1 MLDYIIKNG
10 KVVSPD
16 GTIEVSIAVKDGK
29 IAAMGSDEFMP
40 ETKNTIDAKGNY
52 VIPGAID
59 AHVHVGWPD
68 WPIEEAYRKDT
79 EAAAYGGV
87 TTVIDRVTLPPGSIS
102 KQLFG
107 VNGRKDILEKN
118 SYVDVALQACIFSD
132 NDIEEIPELLKE
144 GISGFKFYIPYRGSE
159 AVPPMVGIDDGLL
172 YFGFKKIAEAGYP
185 AFAQIHAENIEYFFK
200 FKEKALAD
208 PNLKDTVTWADTRP
222 NFVENEP
229 LIRCGYLA
237 KETGCP
243 LYVVHMS
250 TKEGPEISSRLKGEG
265 VDITVETCPQYLT
278 MDKYSADRIL
288 SKVNPPIRTKED
300 QDALWEGIRNGIVSN
315 LGSDHA
321 PCSVNKHKT
330 EFWSAVVGMAG
341 IEMLLPVMLSE
352 GVNKNKITIEKL
364 VEILCYNNAKK
375 FGLLGRKG
383 ALTVGSDADIV
394 IVDIEKEKE
403 VKVDNLHGISDFTPY
418 EGWNIK
424 GWPVMT
430 MVRGQVIVENN
441 TLKSLPGYGK
451 YVPTT
456 F

>member
-1 MLDYIIKNG
+1 MVDFIIKNG
-10 KVVSPD
+10 KVVSPA
-16 GTIEVSIAVKDGK
+16 GTVENAIAIKDGK
-29 IAAMGSDEFMP
+29 IVAMGEDNLMP
-40 ETKNTIDAKGNY
+40 QAEKVIDAKGNY

-68 WPIEEAYRKDT
+68 WPIDEAYRKDT
-79 EAAAYGGV
+79 EAAAFGGV
-87 TTVIDRVTLPPGSIS
+87 TTVIDRVTLPPGSLVEQI
-102 KQLFG
+102 FG
-107 VNGRKDILEKN
+107 TNGRRDSLENN
-118 SYVDVALQACIFSD
+118 SYVDVALQACLLTD
-132 NDIEEIPELLKE
+132 EHIEEIPALLKE
-144 GISGFKFYIPYRGSE
+144 GISGFKFYIPYKGTE
-159 AVPPMVGIDDGLL
+159 AVPPMVGIDDGII

-185 AFAQIHAENIEYFFK
+185 AFAQIHSENIEYFFK

-208 PNLKDTVTWADTRP
+208 PNLKDSITWADTRP
-222 NFVENEP
+222 NFVEIEP

-250 TKEGPEISSRLKGEG
+250 TQEGPEIAGRLRGEG

-278 MDKYSADRIL
+278 MDKYTADRIL

-300 QDALWEGIRNGIVSN
+300 QEGLWEGIRKGLVTN

-321 PCSVNKHKT
+321 PCALKHKP

-341 IEMLLPVMLSE
+341 IELMLPVMLSE
-352 GVNKNKITIEKL
+352 GVNKGKITLEKL
-364 VEILCYNNAKK
+364 VEILCYNNAKT

-394 IVDIEKEKE
+394 IVDLEKE
-403 VKVDNLHGISDFTPY
+403 VKVQANDLHSISDFTPY
-418 EGWNIK
+418 EGWDIK

-430 MVRGQVIVENN
+430 MVRGQVVVEDNS
-441 TLKSLPGYGK
+441 LKVEPGYGT
-451 YVPTT
+451 YVPTIA
-456 F
+456 

>member
-10 KVVSPD
+10 KVVSPE
-16 GTIEVSIAVKDGK
+16 GVVELSIAVKDEK
-29 IAAMGSDEFMP
+29 IVALGNDDLMP
-40 ETKNTIDAKGNY
+40 EAKRVIDAKGNY

-59 AHVHVGWPD
+59 VHAHVGWPD
-68 WPIEEAYRKDT
+68 WEINEAYRKDT
-79 EAAAYGGV
+79 ESAAFGGV
-87 TTVIDRVTLPPGSIS
+87 TTIVDRVTLPPGSLVD
-102 KQLFG
+102 QMFG
-107 VNGRKDILEKN
+107 PNGRRDSLEKN
-118 SYVDVALQACIFSD
+118 SYVDVALQACLLT
-132 NDIEEIPELLKE
+132 NDHIEEIPELLKH

-159 AVPPMVGIDDGLL
+159 AVPPMVGIDDGII

-208 PNLKDTVTWADTRP
+208 PKLKDTITWADTRP
-222 NFVENEP
+222 NFVEIEP

-250 TKEGPEISSRLKGEG
+250 TKEGPSVVAKLRGEG
-265 VDITVETCPQYLT
+265 ADITIETCPQYLT
-278 MDKYSADRIL
+278 MDKYTADRVL

-300 QDALWEGIRNGIVSN
+300 QEGLWEGIRNGLVTN
-315 LGSDHA
+315 MGSDHA
-321 PCSVNKHKT
+321 PCAKKHKS
-330 EFWSAVVGMAG
+330 EFWSAVVGMTG
-341 IEMLLPVMLSE
+341 LETLLPVMLSE

-364 VEILCYNNAKK
+364 VEIMSYNNAKQ

-394 IVDIEKEKE
+394 IVDLDKE
-403 VKVDNLHGISDFTPY
+403 VLVKSENLHGLSDFTGY

-430 MVRGQVIVENN
+430 MVRGQVVMENDE
-441 TLKSLPGYGK
+441 LVGELGFGK
-451 YVPTT
+451 YVPTMV
-456 F
+456 